1 MVRDVRLN
9 RRHFM
14 ASAAAVG
21 AAGVLGATSALAAS
35 EQEAKDMVAKA
46 IALYDEKGDA
56 AFAVFNEGKA
66 SGFEV
71 GEVYIVV
78 QSTGADAKVL
88 AHAANRKLVGV
99 PLQDIVDPTGKKFGV
114 EMSEKAAEEGGWFDY
129 EWPDPATGKVQKKKA
144 WAVLH
149 KGLVFISGIYV

>member
-56 AFAVFNEGKA
+56 ALSIFNEGQA
-66 SGFEV
+66 SGFLD
-71 GEVYIVV
+71 GELYIVV
-78 QSTGADAKVL
+78 QSTGEGAKVIADAAKPD
-88 AHAANRKLVGV
+88 LVGT
-99 PLQDIVDPTGKKFGV
+99 PLTEIVDVTGKHFGE
-114 EMSEKAAEEGGWFDY
+114 EMNNGATEAGGWFDY
-129 EWPDPATGKVQKKKA
+129 QWPNPATGKVQRKKA

-149 KGLVFISGIYV
+149 KGKVFITGIYD

>member
-1 MVRDVRLN
+1 MDTRMIG
-9 RRHFM
+9 RRRFVAM
-14 ASAAAVG
+14 
-21 AAGVLGATSALAAS
+21 AAGLVLVTAAGPVLAAS

-56 AFAVFNEGKA
+56 ALAVFNEGKA

-88 AHAANRKLVGV
+88 AHAASPKLVGAL
-99 PLQDIVDPTGKKFGV
+99 LQDIADPTGKKFGA
-114 EMSEKAAEEGGWFDY
+114 EMSEKATEAGGWFDY
-129 EWPDPATGKVQKKKA
+129 EWPNPATGKVQKKKA